1 MRSIIHIFSI
11 LSLFFGGAVMASE
24 PKTIKTYMSF
34 GVPVDPANVKTL
46 VDLDL
51 SYALAATLVDWTD
64 SRTLKQGL
72 ARAVDGA
79 SGDKQEKIISFQLRP
94 EAKWSDGSKISAD
107 QVVRSFNR
115 AKKLH
120 GEDLKSLFEMV
131 ETIEAKGESTI
142 EFKLNRPVAK
152 SQIHHKL
159 TEPMYGVVYLK
170 ADGQAD
176 LTKSSGPFGLSSE
189 SKEELTLVA
198 NPHWFGRETGMAD
211 KIVIRQPKTKA
222 TMDQDDFAGDSWPNI
237 VASTSLMPKEISSRY
252 EKEHFSIWNRN
263 LDRVFFLSPG
273 PKLASMEGRSFF
285 QTLNQKLDRDLLTKG
300 LSGFRLNQQFFP
312 PGYAIYDSEFNLAP
326 KKAEVPSQLTKQPLE
341 FLGAEGRLSAVL
353 QANISH
359 AVKQLTGHAPKFNLV
374 PLAKFNEARAEGKY
388 DILVASLPVNDPN
401 VEGAVSFYFGMT
413 PPLIPNSGE
422 GSGDFKKRT
431 TEARSQEE
439 TKRNAEY
446 RRVFTQAVNDGC
458 LLPLFHFS
466 SIVIARDGIDLS
478 RVPTSDE
485 TVAFSK
491 VRFK

>member
-1 MRSIIHIFSI
+1 MRSIIPIFSI
-11 LSLFFGGAVMASE
+11 LSLFSGGVVMASE

-72 ARAVDGA
+72 AKAVDVA

-94 EAKWSDGSKISAD
+94 EAKWSDGTKISAE
-107 QVVRSFNR
+107 QVVRSLNR

-120 GEDLKSLFEMV
+120 GGDLKSLFEMI

-142 EFKLNRPVAK
+142 EFKLNRPVAM

-159 TEPMYGVVYLK
+159 TEPMYGVVYVK

-176 LTKSSGPFGLSSE
+176 LSKSSGPFSLSAE
-189 SKEELTLVA
+189 SKEDLTLTA
-198 NPHWFGRETGMAD
+198 NPHWFGREAGMAD
-211 KIVIRQPKTKA
+211 KIVIRQPKSKSTA
-222 TMDQDDFAGDSWPNI
+222 DQDDFAGDSWPNI
-237 VASTSLMPKEISSRY
+237 VASTSLMPKEVSARY
-252 EKEHFSIWNRN
+252 EKELFSIWNRN
-263 LDRVFFLSPG
+263 LDRVFFFSPG
-273 PKLASMEGRSFF
+273 PKLANTEGRALF
-285 QTLNQKLDRDLLTKG
+285 QALNQKFDRDLLTRG
-300 LSGFRLNQQFFP
+300 LSGFRLNPQFFP
-312 PGYAIYDSEFNLAP
+312 PGYVIYDPEFALSAKN
-326 KKAEVPSQLTKQPLE
+326 AEIPSQFKKQPLE
-341 FLGAEGRLSAVL
+341 FLGAEGRLSSVL
-353 QANISH
+353 QANIS
-359 AVKQLTGHAPKFNLV
+359 AAIKSLTGHTPKFTLV
-374 PLAKFNEARAEGKY
+374 PLSKFNQARAEGKY

-422 GSGDFKKRT
+422 GSGDFIKRT
-431 TEARSQEE
+431 TEARSHAEQ
-439 TKRNAEY
+439 KRNAEY
-446 RRVFTQAVNDGC
+446 RRVFTQAINDGC

-466 SIVIARDGIDLS
+466 SIVIARDRIDLS